1 MKTLTLLLAA
11 ALALGAPGAFAQT
24 RDLSATGQPLDRIVA
39 VVNEGVVLQ
48 SEVDGQVALI
58 MARLREQGGQM
69 PPERVIRQQ
78 VLERLVL
85 QEIQLQRAKRLGV
98 TVADEMLNNA
108 LRDVAQRNNVPFD
121 QMPALLAAQG
131 MDYATYRD
139 DMRREVTLSLLRQR
153 DVLPRIYVSP
163 RELEQALER
172 EAAQADL
179 NAEYDVS
186 HILLSLPESATAD
199 EIAAVEARAE
209 EVYRRA
215 AAGEDFGQLALSF
228 SQAQSALE
236 RGKLGWRRP
245 SQLPQFIA
253 EQVATLEPGQVSRP
267 VRTPTGFHLVKLDG
281 ERGGDAPMMVEQVN
295 ARHILLKPTEVQDDA
310 TTRQRLAD
318 LRQRI
323 LDGEDFAAL
332 ASVTSEDPGSA
343 TQGGDLGWTGPGTF
357 VPQFEQ
363 ALNGLEEGEISEP
376 FRTQFGC
383 GRAGRHRARSLP
395 WALPPGRGRP
405 ASCCWATGSCSAA
418 RARLLGID
426 VALPRLAAWPG
437 THQRAGRHRG
447 PACAAGKCP
456 PGRASSTPPTPLRAG
471 DARRPWPAAC
481 RGRVRRHGD
490 GAGAEERHQRRRHP
504 VPGHTEFLAQRPAW
518 TLPVMMLVAEGL
530 RVALA
535 TTHLPLAAVPGAI
548 TAPLLDATLT
558 ILDRDL
564 RQRFHRRAAHPG
576 AGTEPARRRI
586 RATSAGRRSTR

>member
-1 MKTLTLLLAA
+1 MKTLTFLLAA
-11 ALALGAPGAFAQT
+11 AIAFAAPGAIAQT
-24 RDLSATGQPLDRIVA
+24 RDLSTTGQSLDRIVA

-108 LRDVAQRNNVPFD
+108 LRDVARRNNVPFD

-131 MDYATYRD
+131 MDYASYRD
-139 DMRREVTLSLLRQR
+139 DMRREITLSLLRQR

-179 NAEYDVS
+179 NAEFDVS

-209 EVYRRA
+209 DVYRRA

-253 EQVATLEPGQVSRP
+253 EQVMALEPGQVSRP
-267 VRTPTGFHLVKLDG
+267 VRTPTGFHLVRLDG
-281 ERGGDAPMMVEQVN
+281 VRGGDAPMMVEQVR

-310 TTRQRLAD
+310 TTRQRLED

-323 LDGEDFAAL
+323 LAGEDFAAL

-357 VPQFEQ
+357 VPQFEET
-363 ALNGLEEGEISEP
+363 LNGLEEGEISEP
-376 FRTQFGC
+376 FRTQFGW
-383 GRAGRHRARSLP
+383 HIVQLM
-395 WALPPGRGRP
+395 
-405 ASCCWATGSCSAA
+405 
-418 RARLLGID
+418 
-426 VALPRLAAWPG
+426 
-437 THQRAGRHRG
+437 
-447 PACAAGKCP
+447 GK
-456 PGRASSTPPTPLRAG
+456 RVHDQS
-471 DARRPWPAAC
+471 DE
-481 RGRVRRHGD
+481 VRRQRVFAALREGKVD
-490 GAGAEERHQRRRHP
+490 EETELWLRR
-504 VPGHTEFLAQRPAW
+504 
-518 TLPVMMLVAEGL
+518 L
-530 RVALA
+530 RDEAYVEY
-535 TTHLPLAAVPGAI
+535 
-548 TAPLLDATLT
+548 
-558 ILDRDL
+558 R
-564 RQRFHRRAAHPG
+564 
-576 AGTEPARRRI
+576 
-586 RATSAGRRSTR
+586 